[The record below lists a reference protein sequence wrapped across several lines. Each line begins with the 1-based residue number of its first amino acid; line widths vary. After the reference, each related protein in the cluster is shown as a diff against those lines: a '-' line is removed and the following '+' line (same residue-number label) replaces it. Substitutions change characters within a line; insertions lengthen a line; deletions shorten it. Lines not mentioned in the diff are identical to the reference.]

1 MLLDLISIPRSLI
14 LRQGIPRTLG
24 VILLILPCQLVDLS
38 GIREVSPVREKLLL
52 VVQNHL
58 GSLVS
63 QARDVLLRGENHP
76 DLIMGTLNVLGHFAR
91 VLIDCG
97 ATHSVISHTFAQMT
111 QPHPSPLGFDLE
123 FAMPRGDKCYVDS
136 VYLGCPVMVEGVVMP
151 VDLIPLDIVDF
162 DVILGAYW
170 LHYNRAHIDCYG
182 KSVTFYRHGLP
193 EVTFVGER
201 SGVRHDVISA
211 IRARKLLSKGCQG
224 YLAHVVLND
233 VVPTSIGEVGVVR
246 HYPDVFPDDLP
257 GLPPDRDVEFSIDL
271 LPGTDP
277 ISLTPYRMAPAE
289 LRELKI
295 QLQELLDKG
304 FIQPSSSPWG
314 VPVLFVRKKDGTL
327 RLWIDYRQL
336 NRLKIKD
343 EDVPKTA
350 FRTRYGHYE
359 FLVMPFGLT
368 NAPATFMRLMNEKLR
383 EHQLYA
389 KFSKCQ
395 FWLTEVAF
403 LGHVVSTQG
412 IQVDPQKIAAVE
424 NWEQPRTVTEHNRVI
439 AYASRQLKNHERNYP
454 THDLELATIVFA
466 LKIWRHYLYGEKC
479 KIFTDHKSLQYLF
492 AQHDLNL
499 RQRRWMELLNDYD
512 CTIEYHPGRANVV
525 ADALSRKPQ
534 GRLNALY
541 ACHVPL
547 LAELRT
553 TGVKLELEDRSEAFL
568 ASFQVRPVLVDH
580 ILEAQM
586 VDEEIQE
593 MVQLRNEG
601 KKKDLRIRESD
612 GMLMQENRMYVPN
625 NEELKK
631 MILDEAHCS
640 AYAMHP

>member
-1 MLLDLISIPRSLI
+1 
-14 LRQGIPRTLG
+14 
-24 VILLILPCQLVDLS
+24 
-38 GIREVSPVREKLLL
+38 
-52 VVQNHL
+52 
-58 GSLVS
+58 
-63 QARDVLLRGENHP
+63 
-76 DLIMGTLNVLGHFAR
+76 
-91 VLIDCG
+91 
-97 ATHSVISHTFAQMT
+97 
-111 QPHPSPLGFDLE
+111 
-123 FAMPRGDKCYVDS
+123 
-136 VYLGCPVMVEGVVMP
+136 MVEGVVMSA
-151 VDLIPLDIVDF
+151 DLIPLDIVDF
-162 DVILGAYW
+162 DVILGADW
-170 LHYNRAHIDCYG
+170 LHYNHAHIDCYG
-182 KSVTFYRHGLP
+182 KSVTFYRLGLP

-201 SGVRHDVISA
+201 NGVRHGVISA

-233 VVPTSIGEVGVVR
+233 VVPTSIEEVGVVR

-257 GLPPDRDVEFSIDL
+257 GLPPDREVEFAIDL
-271 LPGTDP
+271 LPGTNP

-314 VPVLFVRKKDGTL
+314 APVLFVRKKDGTL
-327 RLWIDYRQL
+327 RLCIDYRQL
-336 NRLKIKD
+336 NRVTIKNCYPLPRIDDLFDQLKGACVFSKIDLRFGYYQLKIKE

-368 NAPATFMRLMNEKLR
+368 NALAAFMRLMNEVFQQYLDKFVIVFIDDILVYSKSQADHIRHLNLVLRKLR
-383 EHQLYA
+383 EYQLYA

-403 LGHVVSTQG
+403 LGHVISAQG

-424 NWEQPRTVTEHNRVI
+424 NWEQPRTVIEHNKVI

-454 THDLELATIVFA
+454 THDLELAAIVFA

-492 AQHDLNL
+492 TQHDLNL
-499 RQRRWMELLNDYD
+499 RQRRWMELLSDYD

-547 LAELRT
+547 LAELRA
-553 TGVKLELEDRSEAFL
+553 TGVRLEFENRSGAFL
-568 ASFQVRPVLVDH
+568 ASFQVRPVLVDR
-580 ILEAQM
+580 IL
-586 VDEEIQE
+586 
-593 MVQLRNEG
+593 
-601 KKKDLRIRESD
+601 
-612 GMLMQENRMYVPN
+612 
-625 NEELKK
+625 
-631 MILDEAHCS
+631 
-640 AYAMHP
+640 